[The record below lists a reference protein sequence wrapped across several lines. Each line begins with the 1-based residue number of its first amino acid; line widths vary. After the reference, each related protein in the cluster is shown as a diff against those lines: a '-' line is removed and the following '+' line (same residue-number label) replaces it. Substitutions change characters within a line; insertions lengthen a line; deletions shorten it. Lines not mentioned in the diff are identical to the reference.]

1 MSKVFRLPQLGLVF
15 TSDIRI
21 SINIRT
27 YASAVGTS
35 WFANPFVLVKS
46 IKFGLPWS
54 AYCACVCQHVC
65 AYVTSDIQ
73 ALEWTTTSIST
84 HNVIPSWFTPLYCLN
99 EIFKAA
105 NSFPNNGAQHG
116 RNLVRLELNTITWGK
131 TATIKKAIFSIPKL
145 LNFNI
150 AAWEAGPP
158 RGGGGATGTV
168 CSGPQPKE
176 GPQAPSAGGTLGIS
190 SREAPFG
197 SLSVLINLFP
207 LCFKWKS
214 NNWIRLSNFIES
226 TLFIYSLNTEP
237 GQDTHIFTRIVIFR
251 LSGKEP
257 DESAIVKCNID
268 QNKIL

>member
-1 MSKVFRLPQLGLVF
+1 MKFSKLQTLFL
-15 TSDIRI
+15 
-21 SINIRT
+21 
-27 YASAVGTS
+27 
-35 WFANPFVLVKS
+35 
-46 IKFGLPWS
+46 
-54 AYCACVCQHVC
+54 
-65 AYVTSDIQ
+65 
-73 ALEWTTTSIST
+73 TT
-84 HNVIPSWFTPLYCLN
+84 
-99 EIFKAA
+99 
-105 NSFPNNGAQHG
+105 
-116 RNLVRLELNTITWGK
+116 ELNTEGI
-131 TATIKKAIFSIPKL
+131 L
-145 LNFNI
+145 LGWNWTRSHGEKQLPSKRPFFLYRNYLTLI
-150 AAWEAGPP
+150 LPHEKRVRPE
-158 RGGGGATGTV
+158 GGGGATGTV